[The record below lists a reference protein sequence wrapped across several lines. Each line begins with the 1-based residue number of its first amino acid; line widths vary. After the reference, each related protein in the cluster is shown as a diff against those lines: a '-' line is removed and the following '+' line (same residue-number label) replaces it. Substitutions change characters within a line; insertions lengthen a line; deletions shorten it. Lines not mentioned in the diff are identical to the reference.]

1 MSIKTVIA
9 LQAAAS
15 QTHSRFLRELALDA
29 LSTYQLAETSGGP
42 ITIRTLRNIDNNG
55 WYTSV
60 RERDSF
66 VDGTESRDP
75 VEAMMVHEHLVN
87 DFIGG

>member
-9 LQAAAS
+9 LQVAAS
-15 QTHSRFLRELALDA
+15 QTHSRFLQELALDA

-42 ITIRTLRNIDNNG
+42 ITIRTVRNLENDG
-55 WYTSV
+55 WYTSI

-66 VDGTESRDP
+66 VDGTGSRDP
-75 VEAMMVHEHLVN
+75 IEAMMVHEHEVN
-87 DFIGG
+87 DYIGG